1 MSKSSS
7 NIVRFNLKN
16 KTKDIQGGEKK
27 VMKKS
32 LKVIATATM
41 AFSMFASVAMAA
53 ETTSTTTTPTAT
65 TTATT
70 VKTSKDFKDLAG
82 LDATVLAKIDAML
95 AKKYFEGTADDSF
108 GIKEN
113 MTRAQFAKVLVLVA
127 GIKVDDTVKTSSFE
141 DVKADDKANGWAIP
155 FIEAAKKA
163 GLVDGKTDKTFDPG
177 ANVTLGEFAT
187 ALVKG
192 LGIKP
197 DTTGTPWYAD
207 AVKQAVDKKLLPE
220 GTDGSKF
227 ATRADLV
234 VGAFTA
240 DAAISSMGK
249 VSVTEAKATGV
260 KTVTVTFNKA
270 VDDKKATLALTKGT
284 IAVASTAKFADD
296 KKSAIL
302 TLTDVK
308 VSEGSYTVTLAG
320 LDAANVDKTT
330 ATFTAETEKVTKLSF
345 VNASDK
351 IAKSK
356 SVTIRIKAENQYG
369 EVASINGG
377 SYTAY
382 VLGESKS
389 VTRNEDT
396 GLLEI
401 KLNTQWK
408 NKAAGATGVSGTDA
422 EYQSELDVLPI
433 NVFLTN
439 TSVSVQKTY
448 KIGTEPIVSKIE
460 LGAAK
465 YPNVKT
471 SLTEAGDYAEFA
483 LSRFDQYGDVVDEGA
498 VDAARTN
505 YDAIITPYSFDAL
518 SVKKPAA
525 GGAYDKVRITL
536 DKNTEK
542 TGDYTATVYVGASS
556 ATATIKVESTKVA
569 NKVEFGS
576 FTGVLAEGDGVKY
589 LPIVAYD
596 AAGNKLSASDIASN
610 ANSNRFAISVSGA
623 TIPAD
628 GGAIN
633 GGSDTYKNGNAA
645 IVQSGE
651 HKGQLQLNGVTA
663 TANSVVF
670 VNVGIYSA
678 NVQNNAQ
685 QSFTVQTTRKPETIV
700 LDGDKPAQKGI
711 ATAATT
717 VKWFVKD
724 QYGEKLANTIAAYQ
738 SDYKVTVTVSDS
750 TYATYTDGTH
760 NYNLAGDQTFD
771 VTAAN
776 FGTDF
781 NSKGLVLTAGNTPG
795 TTKVKAQLIQLK
807 DSNHALLSSPNVLKT
822 IDSSLTVVPN
832 ADLTYSVNAIKDLY
846 ATLDSSLIPASDK
859 LLTTTGATDVDGDGT
874 VDWAF
879 NSSLGRGLGIS
890 AKDKSGDAVALP
902 GGRIVSASSSNQDV
916 AKTIQNGN
924 EVTVIGNKA
933 GKASI
938 TVVYTTNGGSTADA
952 TLDVNVKADQ
962 VVASTISA
970 DATTST
976 AWAVNTAPKASVLLS
991 GLKVVDNYGVEYTGS
1006 ELEKY
1011 RTFLGL
1017 QYVVSDVNTGGT
1029 VTVDSAGV
1037 VHIGAGVTS
1046 FIVKAIAGGK
1056 SVSVIVD

>member
-32 LKVIATATM
+32 LSVILSTAM
-41 AFSMFASVAMAA
+41 ALSMFSSVAFGKTSADFTDLKDLDAA
-53 ETTSTTTTPTAT
+53 TKAKFDALISAGIFDGVSETTFGL
-65 TTATT
+65 
-70 VKTSKDFKDLAG
+70 KDE
-82 LDATVLAKIDAML
+82 M
-95 AKKYFEGTADDSF
+95 
-108 GIKEN
+108 N
-113 MTRAQFAKVLVLVA
+113 RAQFAKVAALIT
-127 GIKVDDTVKTSSFE
+127 GIEVNKDLKTSSFT
-141 DVKADDKANGWAIP
+141 DVKSDDAANGYALPYIEALKANGITDGYGEGTYNPAGKVTKEQLAT
-155 FIEAAKKA
+155 FLVRVLGKDAAAKA
-163 GLVDGKTDKTFDPG
+163 KTGT
-177 ANVTLGEFAT
+177 
-187 ALVKG
+187 
-192 LGIKP
+192 
-197 DTTGTPWYAD
+197 DTTVTDWAQGYVAL
-207 AVKQAVDKKLLPE
+207 ALELKLLPA
-220 GTDGSKF
+220 GADGKF
-227 ATRADLV
+227 GGQANATRDLLLT
-234 VGAFTA
+234 GAYEA
-240 DAAISSMGK
+240 KAQYVSPGK

-260 KTVTVTFNKA
+260 KTVTVTFNKP
-270 VDDKKATLALTKGT
+270 VDTDKAKVALTKGNV
-284 IAVASTAKFADD
+284 AVATTAKFADD
-296 KKSAIL
+296 KKSVVL

-308 VSEGSYTVTLAG
+308 ISDGSYTATLSG
-320 LDAANVDKTT
+320 LDAAGVDKTT
-330 ATFTAETEKVTKLSF
+330 ATFTGETEKVTKLSF

-408 NKAAGATGVSGTDA
+408 NMAPGATGTA
-422 EYQSELDVLPI
+422 PTNTEYQSELDVLPI

-471 SLTEAGDYAEFA
+471 ALTEAGDYAEFA

-498 VDAARTN
+498 VDAVRTN

-518 SVKKPAA
+518 SVKKQSA

-556 ATATIKVESTKVA
+556 ATATVKVESTKVA

-628 GGAIN
+628 GGTIN

-685 QSFTVQTTRKPETIV
+685 QSFTVQSTRKPETIV

-724 QYGEKLANTIAAYQ
+724 QYGEKLGSTIAAYQ
-738 SDYKVTVTVSDS
+738 ADYKVTVTVTDS
-750 TYATYTDGTH
+750 TYATYTDGT
-760 NYNLAGDQTFD
+760 NTYNQAGDQTFD

-776 FGTDF
+776 FGTGF

-795 TTKVKAQLIQLK
+795 TTKIKAQLIQLR

-846 ATLDSSLIPASDK
+846 AALDSSLTPSFDK
-859 LLTTTGATDVDGDGT
+859 LLVTNGSTPATDVDGDGS

-879 NSSLGRGLGIS
+879 NSSIGRALAVS
-890 AKDKSGDAVALP
+890 AKDKSGDAVKLP
-902 GGRIVSASSSNQDV
+902 GGLIVSASSSNQDA
-916 AKTIQNGN
+916 AKVVQNGN
-924 EVTVIGNKA
+924 EATVIGNKA
-933 GKASI
+933 GKSSI
-938 TVVYTTNGGSTADA
+938 TVVYKTNGGSTSDT

-962 VVASTISA
+962 VVASTITA

-976 AWAVNTAPKASVLLS
+976 VWAANTTRQAADLIS
-991 GLKVVDNYGVEYTGS
+991 GLKVVDNYGVEYTTY
-1006 ELEKY
+1006 ELIKY
-1011 RTFLGL
+1011 REFLGL
-1017 QYVVSDVNTGGT
+1017 QYVVTDVVGGT
-1029 VTVDSAGV
+1029 VTVNNNGTIT
-1037 VHIGAGVTS
+1037 IGTGVTN
-1046 FIVKAIAGGK
+1046 FTIKAISGGK
-1056 SVSVIVD
+1056 TVTALMR